1 MSPTRGIL
9 KRSSSFDNQ
18 GQGQPMRREEFEVP
32 VRDSGRS
39 YTPTGRLTPGGRQ
52 PQARGMIGAG
62 ARTASP
68 GQF

>member
-1 MSPTRGIL
+1 
-9 KRSSSFDNQ
+9 
-18 GQGQPMRREEFEVP
+18 MRREEFEVP